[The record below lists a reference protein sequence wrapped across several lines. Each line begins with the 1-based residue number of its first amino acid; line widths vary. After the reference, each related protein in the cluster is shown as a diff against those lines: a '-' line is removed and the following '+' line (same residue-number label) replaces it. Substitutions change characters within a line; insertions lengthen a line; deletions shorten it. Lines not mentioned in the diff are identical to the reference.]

1 MDNPQASKLP
11 VPHVSGGY
19 ALYLGCTAPV
29 RALNYERAA
38 RATAAR
44 LGIELIDINDFGCCG
59 FPLKAVQHDAAL
71 LLSARN
77 LALAEEQGLDVCAL
91 CSSCTGTLAEA
102 NHALQN
108 DEALRQRTNQALEA
122 ATGHRYNG
130 TVQVRH
136 FVRVLYEQVG
146 LARIRQEVTVDLS
159 GLRLAAH
166 YGCHY
171 LKPVDAHDRFDDP
184 ENPHSLDRLITALGA
199 ESIYYEGREQCCGG
213 GILGADENT
222 ALAMPRLKLE
232 RVVAA
237 GADALVIVCP
247 FCDIMYELQQRRIEK
262 LYETRYNVPVIFYPQ
277 LLGLAMG
284 LSAEEVGLPLN
295 RVKSKKLMEIAG
307 DGRAQG

>member
-1 MDNPQASKLP
+1 MNAVPSPAPQAP
-11 VPHVSGGY
+11 IRY

-59 FPLKAVQHDAAL
+59 FPLKSVQHDAAL

-77 LALAEEQGLDVCAL
+77 LALAEERGLDICAL

-102 NHALQN
+102 NHSLQSN
-108 DEALRQRTNQALEA
+108 EALRERTNLALEA
-122 ATGHRYNG
+122 AAGCRYNG

-146 LARIRQEVTVDLS
+146 LDRIRQAVTVDLS

-184 ENPHSLDRLITALGA
+184 ENPHSLDRLIAALGA

-213 GILGADENT
+213 GILGADEST
-222 ALAMPRLKLE
+222 ALALPRLKLE
-232 RVVAA
+232 RVAAA

-262 LYETRYNVPVIFYPQ
+262 LYETRYNLPVVFYPQ

-307 DGRAQG
+307 NGRA